1 MTSTPGYPT
10 LATHVD
16 FEWWRADDARWVDR
30 RTLSAQF
37 TLADYNRR
45 PSPVDDWESAE
56 WDGQFDEFGLAD
68 PWLITSWGARYE
80 PLRELPALFREFAAM
95 PPDRHAYLA
104 FAEAY
109 GPLTARPDG
118 GFPGRL
124 SLWGREHQELR
135 CAVSLYEALSS
146 GDTDNLE
153 VLGIVSTPT
162 HNGPMGERRFEVSPA
177 YAVNWDQIVES
188 LFECGSRKCDA
199 DMVQVLRD
207 RLSGNTEAEV
217 SRAFLGRRLE
227 GGAYA
232 SDKTHTSP
240 RVLVGAGPR
249 ASVCMYGRTDTNP
262 RTIVRR
268 ALASLLTDAFD
279 RHGVSVVFA
288 TEESPLGLGIEQSF
302 QIGNLIGALWV
313 QLALAVAGNRTYRS
327 CPVCGEWWDATNA
340 RSHKTVC
347 SDNCR
352 AKRSYRQ
359 RKAAQEEAAENGD
372 SS

>member
-1 MTSTPGYPT
+1 MTSTPSCPI

-16 FEWWRADDARWVDR
+16 FEWWRADDAEWVDH

-37 TLADYNRR
+37 TLADHNRR

-56 WDGQFDEFGLAD
+56 WRGEFDELGHAD

-135 CAVSLYEALSS
+135 HAVSLFDALGS
-146 GDTDNLE
+146 GSIDDLGA
-153 VLGIVSTPT
+153 LGIVGKSAGDNPL
-162 HNGPMGERRFEVSPA
+162 GERRFEVSPS
-177 YAVNWDQIVES
+177 YAGNWDQIVES
-188 LFECGSRKCDA
+188 LFECSSRMCDA
-199 DMVQVLRD
+199 KMVQVLRD
-207 RLSGNTEAEV
+207 RVSGNTEGEML
-217 SRAFLGRRLE
+217 RALLERR
-227 GGAYA
+227 
-232 SDKTHTSP
+232 P
-240 RVLVGAGPR
+240 RDSACV
-249 ASVCMYGRTDTNP
+249 YGKTDTSP

-268 ALASLLTDAFD
+268 VLASLLTDAFN
-279 RHGVSVVFA
+279 RHAVSVVFS
-288 TEESPLGLGIEQSF
+288 TDESPLGLGIEPSF
-302 QIGNLIGALWV
+302 KVRDLIGALWV
-313 QLALAVAGNRTYRS
+313 QLALAVAGNRTYRP
-327 CPVCGEWWDATNA
+327 CPVCGKWWDATNA

-359 RKAAQEEAAENGD
+359 RKAAEEQALGTDE